1 MTQDERDYIEDL
13 QMTFATPGW
22 RRMVD
27 EAHKQIYQFQCD
39 VLERTKTIEEV
50 FYLRGRAEQLVL
62 LINLP
67 DTIRV
72 AILNDE
78 RAKEEDAGEELA
90 FIESDD

>member
-1 MTQDERDYIEDL
+1 
-13 QMTFATPGW
+13 
-22 RRMVD
+22 MVD